1 MSTNQNEHV
10 GAGTLPSSNTATNF
24 QIVQHILRD
33 LIGITPAGTYCLLCK
48 KTFPTNRWRNHF
60 NDNHAD
66 ISNNFPTRLQ
76 DIIQILNYQVREAK
90 KGDVS
95 HYAKYNKVYNKW
107 QCSGC
112 SGIFRDTFNIQQHH
126 NSKHNSCVASLHS
139 SAQIKCL
146 QLKCGRFH
154 PATNQP
160 EVHLVTANTNVAQ
173 QVNPTQQATAL
184 PQYAAA
190 LLPSQD
196 QIAQQPALH
205 FSQYFA
211 GASLPPNNIVPVDV
225 VDAVLA
231 QLIDSDDTTKDWRT
245 IFFKYIATSSN
256 FIDDRKRDLKSD
268 SLNPRMVLS
277 NPDSP
282 MGRLMDLFVH
292 LESYTKSIADG
303 MPTHWKAMLVK
314 FVIPTDD
321 NEVGEIG
328 AANMYTFRHRNNPSP
343 QLRMFGHLICYLR
356 YHNSPI
362 LDKYIQLVSRPDYS
376 HNSAASACII
386 SNLLFE
392 LAAERLLDGDYIP
405 WICRFC
411 LYNCFHIDRE
421 SDLPKLNKSSTCG
434 KIFATVLYILR
445 QGILACVAGMVQGG
459 HDQQV
464 PLMVKA
470 IQQCPPIHI
479 ISPWIATCRNM
490 TSKQAESETSH
501 VASNGDIICNRAVF
515 CHTIII
521 KLIPLLRIAISDIF
535 GTIFSGDDWKLFL
548 RGDSIIKVS
557 ICILYMSI

>member
-1 MSTNQNEHV
+1 MSYQNDHV
-10 GAGTLPSSNTATNF
+10 GAGALPSSNTHF
-24 QIVQHILRD
+24 QIVQQTIHD
-33 LIGITPAGTYCLLCK
+33 FIGITPAGPYCLLCH
-48 KTFPTNRWRNHF
+48 TAFQPDGWRSHF
-60 NDNHAD
+60 NNKHAD
-66 ISNNFPTRLQ
+66 ISKTLPKRLE
-76 DIIQILNYQVREAK
+76 DIIRILHYQVREAK
-90 KGDVS
+90 KGNVS
-95 HYAKYNKVYNKW
+95 LYKKSDKLYKKL

-112 SGIFRDTFNIQQHH
+112 SSILRDKSHTQQHYKSTR
-126 NSKHNSCVASLHS
+126 NNC
-139 SAQIKCL
+139 SAIMHPCTRITCIQF
-146 QLKCGRFH
+146 KCGRFY

-160 EVHLVTANTNVAQ
+160 EEQQLATQ
-173 QVNPTQQATAL
+173 QVNPTPQATAL

-256 FIDDRKRDLKSD
+256 FIDERKRDLKSD

-277 NPDSP
+277 DPDSP

-515 CHTIII
+515 HHTIII